1 MSKMPEEIGV
11 QILSVYQQAFLAGK
25 NHPVTLG
32 LQGLLMANFPQL
44 RGQYQEFRKSV
55 QLENAAAMQPDAHF
69 RGANYREP
77 QAVDMG
83 FGASTAPFTQGGAAG
98 QPPSN
103 ATPVQL
109 PQLPQTLQTPEAVD
123 MGFGQAPQTTTPEQ
137 EAANVAESDLV
148 NEAENETAE
157 TDKTGE
163 AVTPLSA
170 DELADLKSI
179 GVGEGVKK
187 YAIERLRASCQAFDI
202 DASELKPKQVVAA
215 ILTKL

>member
-44 RGQYQEFRKSV
+44 QGQYKEFRKSV
-55 QLENAAAMQPDAHF
+55 QLENAALMQPDAHF

-77 QAVDMG
+77 EAVDMG
-83 FGASTAPFTQGGAAG
+83 FGANTAPFTQGGAAG

-103 ATPVQL
+103 AKPVPL
-109 PQLPQTLQTPEAVD
+109 SQLPQTPQAPQAVD
-123 MGFGQAPQTTTPEQ
+123 MGFGQTAQLTPAPEQ
-137 EAANVAESDLV
+137 EAASVAVSDA
-148 NEAENETAE
+148 NGAAETAAE
-157 TDKTGE
+157 
-163 AVTPLSA
+163 PLSA

-187 YAIERLRASCQAFDI
+187 YPIERLRASCQAFDI

>member
-55 QLENAAAMQPDAHF
+55 QVENATVMQPDAHF

-77 QAVDMG
+77 EAVDMG

-109 PQLPQTLQTPEAVD
+109 PQLPQTPQAVD
-123 MGFGQAPQTTTPEQ
+123 MGFGQAPQTTPPEQ

-148 NEAENETAE
+148 NEAENETSETAE
-157 TDKTGE
+157 TGE

-187 YAIERLRASCQAFDI
+187 YPIERLRASCQAFDI